1 MTEIQGISNF
11 VDNINPLIK
20 KLRESRAEDISIK
33 LTSDEA
39 ETIVQFYLEVVYL
52 LGNIQTA
59 NDMEETR

>member
-11 VDNINPLIK
+11 VDKINPLIK

>member
-1 MTEIQGISNF
+1 